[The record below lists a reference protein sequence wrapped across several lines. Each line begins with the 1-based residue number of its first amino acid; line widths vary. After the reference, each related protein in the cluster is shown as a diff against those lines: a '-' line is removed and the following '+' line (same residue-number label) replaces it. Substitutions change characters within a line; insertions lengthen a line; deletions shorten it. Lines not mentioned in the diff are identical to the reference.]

1 MTTKSETVL
10 QALFA
15 ILDTNKP
22 AGSKLLRNAT
32 LPERIPSG
40 GIAILRDGDPG
51 RPEVL
56 LSPATYIYEHRAEI
70 DVVIEAAAPTTR
82 DAAFDLWKSA
92 IGTALATDRTLGGL
106 CDYVL
111 GDAPAPLD
119 LMLEGAD
126 GMKAATVGIV
136 LTYSSPD
143 PLS

>member
-1 MTTKSETVL
+1 MTTKSETAL

-15 ILDTNKP
+15 LLDTNKP

-32 LPERIPSG
+32 LPERIPSD

-56 LSPATYIYEHRAEI
+56 LSPATYIYEHRAELDLLI
-70 DVVIEAAAPTTR
+70 VAGDPTTR
-82 DAAFDLWKSA
+82 DAKFDLWKSA

-111 GDAPAPLD
+111 GDAPTPLD

-126 GMKAATVGIV
+126 GIKSATLGIV

-143 PLS
+143 PLF